1 MGPPHTCGSGRFEEL
16 SNLIRTIRNAM
27 KIRDVTRCL
36 EEFELLGRAYAKARG
51 VLDKE
56 GVPRFY
62 VRLLA
67 DLEDYLNEVWGGMW
81 GWVWGRGWGEMG
93 GDGMKGNTELLWVGG
108 RTAQSFRAQ
117 PGGLGSAG
125 NAPGPP
131 QPKWCAGF

>member
-1 MGPPHTCGSGRFEEL
+1 MCLYGAVWVRMALPNTSMGPPHTCGSGRFEEL

-81 GWVWGRGWGEMG
+81 GWGHLPPIRAG
-93 GDGMKGNTELLWVGG
+93 LWAP
-108 RTAQSFRAQ
+108 TA
-117 PGGLGSAG
+117 G
-125 NAPGPP
+125 
-131 QPKWCAGF
+131 